1 MLRLLSLMV
10 PPGLVLPL
18 RRAPP
23 VVVADIFTDR
33 ELMWVIRSF
42 PKPNRWL
49 STVMF
54 VGLDTVVVHR
64 PS

>member
-1 MLRLLSLMV
+1 MSLTV

-18 RRAPP
+18 RCAPP
-23 VVVADIFTDR
+23 VVVAAIFTDR

-42 PKPNRWL
+42 PNPNRWL
-49 STVMF
+49 STLML
-54 VGLDTVVVHR
+54 VGLDTVTLHR

>member
-1 MLRLLSLMV
+1 MVAQGPCTGSGGGVRLS
-10 PPGLVLPL
+10 
-18 RRAPP
+18 PP

-42 PKPNRWL
+42 PNPNRWL
-49 STVMF
+49 STLML
-54 VGLDTVVVHR
+54 VGLDTVVLHR